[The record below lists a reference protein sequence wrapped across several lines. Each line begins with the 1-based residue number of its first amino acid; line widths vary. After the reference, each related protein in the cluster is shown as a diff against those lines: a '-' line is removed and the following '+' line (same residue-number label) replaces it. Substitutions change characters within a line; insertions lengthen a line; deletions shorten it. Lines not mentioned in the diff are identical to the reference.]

1 MTDPLVA
8 KFGSYLLMVISPRS
22 PMSCLNFTLK
32 KIFHV
37 RKNLNL
43 ASPLDEVYVWHAQSA
58 NQKLKIP
65 S

>member
-1 MTDPLVA
+1 MTDPLAA

-32 KIFHV
+32 KFFLFRRI
-37 RKNLNL
+37 LIS
-43 ASPLDEVYVWHAQSA
+43 ASSLDEVYVWHAQSA
-58 NQKLKIP
+58 NQKPKIP